1 MHMRPRGRRAAAVL
15 VIPLV
20 VAVVAAGTGP
30 ASGDEPVARAASTHK
45 TITPKA
51 QLKRMSFRQRV
62 GQLLMVGTPASH
74 GSHAAATAIRKYHAG
89 SLVLTG
95 NSKRSLAWN
104 KTRNRK
110 AQKIASKKATAGS
123 PLYIAVD
130 QEGGN
135 VRNLRGKGF
144 SNAPTALKQGSWSL
158 PTIKKRSTVWGK
170 QLDRAGVNL
179 NLAPVMDTVTKNLNR
194 KNKPV
199 GFYYREYAHTQHR
212 VAMAGTAFANGMR
225 AAGLQTSIKHF
236 PGLGRVHGNTDV
248 TANVHDTVTTRHGA
262 TVKPFQ
268 VGVNA
273 GAQFVMISSAFY
285 DKIDKKPHHHRGV
298 FSKKI
303 MHTMVRKDLGFKG
316 VVISDD
322 IGQAK
327 QVHKVKLNRR
337 AIDFVKAGG
346 NMILTVKP
354 KQAKTITRALVAEAK
369 RSPAFKKKINASAL
383 KVLQAKHR
391 AGLDPR

>member
-1 MHMRPRGRRAAAVL
+1 MRKGVRGRLIVLML
-15 VIPLV
+15 VIWLIGGTTIASNGP
-20 VAVVAAGTGP
+20 AAGG
-30 ASGDEPVARAASTHK
+30 GLAAHAATK
-45 TITPKA
+45 RKAITPKA

-89 SLVLTG
+89 SLILTG

-104 KTRNRK
+104 SKRNRK

-144 SNAPTALKQGSWSL
+144 THAPTALTQGTWGL
-158 PTIKKRSTVWGK
+158 LTLKKRATVWGR
-170 QLDRAGVNL
+170 QLNRAGVNL
-179 NLAPVMDTVTKNLNR
+179 NLAPSMDTVTRHLNR
-194 KNKPV
+194 KNKPI
-199 GFYYREYAHTQHR
+199 GFYYREYGHQQHR
-212 VAMAGTAFANGMR
+212 VAMSGTAFANGMR

-236 PGLGRVHGNTDV
+236 PGLGRVRGNTDV
-248 TANVHDTVTTRHGA
+248 TANVGDKVTTRHGA

-285 DKIDKKPHHHRGV
+285 DKIDKKPKHRGV

-303 MHTMVRKDLGFKG
+303 MHTMLRKDLGFKG

-327 QVHKVKLNRR
+327 QVQKVKLNRR
-337 AIDFVKAGG
+337 AIDFVQAGG

-354 KQAKTITRALVAEAK
+354 KQAKTITHALVAGAK
-369 RSPAFKKKINASAL
+369 RSPAFKKKVNASAL
-383 KVLQAKHR
+383 KVLKAKHR
-391 AGLDPR
+391 AGLNPR